1 MFYVLRFTFY
11 EMMELNDLQQ
21 QRLAKLERL
30 RAAGID
36 PYPPRA
42 NRTHTIA
49 AALESFDNLAE
60 RGERLTLAGRIVGAR
75 RIMGKLAFAHIEDG
89 SGTIQLWIS
98 RADLGDEWFDRF
110 RDDLDTFD
118 IVQATGT
125 LRRTKSGEASLF
137 VERLDLL
144 AKALNPPPEK
154 WHGLTDVEARLRERY
169 LDLIVNEEV
178 RQVFR
183 TRAKIISA
191 VRRFLDDRGFLEVET
206 PTLQPVYGGASAR
219 PFVTH
224 HNQLHQ
230 DLYLRIAD
238 ELYLKRLIVG
248 GYDKVYEI
256 CKDFRN
262 EGVDRSHNPE
272 FTMMECYQAY
282 ADYHDIMRLVE
293 DLFRY
298 VAHAVCGTTTIS
310 YQGQTIDFGPDW
322 QRVSIPEAIVERTG
336 IDILRVTELAPL
348 QQAIRDAGL
357 RVENKPSWAK
367 QVDELF
373 SEYVQPLLIQPTFII
388 DHPVPLSPLA
398 KKRPDLPT
406 LVERFEPIIAG
417 MELGNAFTELN
428 DPLDQE
434 QRFLE
439 QGRAAAAGD
448 DEAQQMDVDYIN
460 ALMYGMP
467 PTGGLGVGIDRM
479 VMLFTD
485 QPTIREVILFPHL
498 RQRE

>member
-1 MFYVLRFTFY
+1 
-11 EMMELNDLQQ
+11 MELNDLQQ

-30 RAAGID
+30 RASGID
-36 PYPPRA
+36 PFPPRA
-42 NRTHTIA
+42 ERTHTIA
-49 AALESFDNLAE
+49 AVLADFDTLAE
-60 RGERLTLAGRIVGAR
+60 QGTRVTLAGRVVGAR
-75 RIMGKLAFAHIEDG
+75 RVMGKLAFAHIADE
-89 SGTIQLWIS
+89 SGTIQLWLS
-98 RADLGDEWFDRF
+98 KRDLGDEWFDRF

-125 LRRTKSGEASLF
+125 LRRTKTGEPSLF
-137 VERLDLL
+137 VERLAVL

-178 RQVFR
+178 RDVFR
-183 TRAKIISA
+183 TRAQVISTM
-191 VRRFLDDRGFLEVET
+191 RRFLDERGFVEVET
-206 PTLQPVYGGASAR
+206 PVLQPIYGGATAR

-230 DLYLRIAD
+230 NLYLRIAK

-248 GYDKVYEI
+248 GFERVYEI
-256 CKDFRN
+256 GRDFRN
-262 EGVDRSHNPE
+262 EGVDRTHNPE

-282 ADYHDIMRLVE
+282 ADYNDMMELVE
-293 DLFRY
+293 ELTRTIALD
-298 VAHAVCGTTTIS
+298 VCGMTTIT
-310 YQGQTIDFGPDW
+310 YRGQQIDFGPPW

-336 IDILRVTELAPL
+336 IDIMQIDELEPL
-348 QQAIRDAGL
+348 QQAIRAGGL
-357 RVENKPSWAK
+357 RVDTKPNWGK

-373 SEYVQPLLIQPTFII
+373 STYVQPLLIQPTFVL

-398 KKRPDLPT
+398 KKRPDQPL
-406 LVERFEPIIAG
+406 LAERFEPVVAG

-439 QGRAAAAGD
+439 QGRAYNAGD
-448 DEAQQMDVDYIN
+448 DEAQQMDLDFIN

-467 PTGGLGVGIDRM
+467 PTGGLGIGIDRL

-485 QPTIREVILFPHL
+485 QETIREVVLFPHL
-498 RQRE
+498 RQRD

>member
-1 MFYVLRFTFY
+1 
-11 EMMELNDLQQ
+11 MELNELQQ

-36 PYPPRA
+36 PFPPRA
-42 NRTHTIA
+42 ARTHTIA
-49 AALESFDNLAE
+49 AALADFDGMIE
-60 RGERLTLAGRIVGAR
+60 RGERMTLTGRIIGAR
-75 RIMGKLAFAHIEDG
+75 RVMGKLAFAHITDE
-89 SGTIQLWIS
+89 SGKIQLWIS
-98 RADLGDEWFDRF
+98 KADLGDEWFARF

-125 LRRTKSGEASLF
+125 PRRTKTGEASLF
-137 VERLDLL
+137 VEELVVL

-169 LDLIVNEEV
+169 LDLIVNDEV
-178 RQVFR
+178 KQTFR
-183 TRAKIISA
+183 TRAKIVTA
-191 VRRFLDDRGFLEVET
+191 MRRFLDERGFIEVET
-206 PTLQPVYGGASAR
+206 PALQPLYGGASAQ

-230 DLYLRIAD
+230 DLYLRISD

-248 GYDKVYEI
+248 GFERVYEI

-262 EGVDRSHNPE
+262 EGVDRTHNTE

-282 ADYHDIMRLVE
+282 ADYNDIMRLVE
-293 DLFRY
+293 DMFRY
-298 VAHAVCGTTTIS
+298 VALEVCGTTAIEF
-310 YQGQTIDFGPDW
+310 QGHTIDFGPDW
-322 QRVSIPEAIVERTG
+322 QRVSIPEAIDEKTG
-336 IDILRVTELAPL
+336 IDIMRVTELEPL
-348 QQAIRDAGL
+348 QAAIRNAGL
-357 RVENKPSWAK
+357 RVDPKPSWGK

-398 KKRPDLPT
+398 KKRPDQPLLT
-406 LVERFEPIIAG
+406 ERFEPIIAG

-428 DPLDQE
+428 DPIDQE

-439 QGRAAAAGD
+439 QGRAFTAGD
-448 DEAQQMDVDYIN
+448 NEAQQMDRDYIN

-467 PTGGLGVGIDRM
+467 PTGGLGIGVDRM
-479 VMLFTD
+479 VMLLTN
-485 QPTIREVILFPHL
+485 QPTIREVVLFPHL
-498 RQRE
+498 RQNEG

>member
-1 MFYVLRFTFY
+1 
-11 EMMELNDLQQ
+11 MELNDLQQ

-42 NRTHTIA
+42 QRSHTIGA
-49 AALESFDNLAE
+49 VLADFEGFVE
-60 RGERLTLAGRIVGAR
+60 REQRVTLTGRIMGAR
-75 RIMGKLAFAHIEDG
+75 RVMGKLAFAHIADE
-89 SGTIQLWIS
+89 SGTIQLWLS
-98 RADLGDEWFDRF
+98 KAELGDEWFARF

-118 IVQATGT
+118 IVQASGT
-125 LRRTKSGEASLF
+125 LRRTKSGEPSLF
-137 VERLDLL
+137 VEELVVL

-169 LDLIVNEEV
+169 LDLIVNDEV
-178 RQVFR
+178 KQTFR
-183 TRAKIISA
+183 TRARIVTA
-191 VRRFLDDRGFLEVET
+191 MRHFLDQRGFIEVET
-206 PTLQPVYGGASAR
+206 PALQPLYGGASAQ

-224 HNQLHQ
+224 HNQLKQ
-230 DLYLRIAD
+230 DLYLRISD

-248 GYDKVYEI
+248 GFEKVYEI
-256 CKDFRN
+256 SKDFRN
-262 EGVDRSHNPE
+262 EGVDRTHNTE

-282 ADYHDIMRLVE
+282 ADYNDIMRLVE
-293 DLFRY
+293 DMFRAIALE
-298 VAHAVCGTTTIS
+298 VRGTTRITF
-310 YQGQTIDFGPDW
+310 QGQEIDFGPEW
-322 QRVSIPEAIVERTG
+322 QRVSIPEAIDEKTG
-336 IDILRVTELAPL
+336 IDIMKITELAPL
-348 QQAIRDAGL
+348 QDAIRAAGL
-357 RVENKPSWAK
+357 RVDAKPSWGK

-398 KKRPDLPT
+398 KKRPDQPLLT
-406 LVERFEPIIAG
+406 ERFEPIVAG

-439 QGRAAAAGD
+439 QGRAFSAGD
-448 DEAQQMDVDYIN
+448 SEAQQMDRDYIN

-467 PTGGLGVGIDRM
+467 PTGGLGIGVDRL
-479 VMLFTD
+479 VMLLTD
-485 QPTIREVILFPHL
+485 QPSIREVVLFPHL
-498 RQRE
+498 RQTE

>member
-1 MFYVLRFTFY
+1 
-11 EMMELNDLQQ
+11 MEFNDLQQ

-42 NRTHTIA
+42 QRTHSIA
-49 AALESFDNLAE
+49 AALEAFDGLAE

-89 SGTIQLWIS
+89 TGTIQLWIS
-98 RADLGDEWFDRF
+98 RADLGGEWFERF

-137 VERLDLL
+137 VERLDVL
-144 AKALNPPPEK
+144 AKAINPPPEK

-183 TRAKIISA
+183 TRAKIVTA

-206 PTLQPVYGGASAR
+206 PTLQPIYGGATAR
-219 PFVTH
+219 PFITH
-224 HNQLHQ
+224 HNQLRQ

-248 GYDKVYEI
+248 GFEKVYEI

-293 DLFRY
+293 ELFRY
-298 VAHAVCGTTTIS
+298 VAREICGTTSIS
-310 YQGQTIDFGPDW
+310 YQGRTIDFGPDW
-322 QRVSIPEAIVERTG
+322 QRVSIPEAIAERTG
-336 IDILRVTELAPL
+336 IDIMRITELGPL

-373 SEYVQPLLIQPTFII
+373 SEYVQPLLIQPTFVI

-398 KKRPDLPT
+398 KKRPDLPA
-406 LVERFEPIIAG
+406 LVERFEPIVAG

-428 DPLDQE
+428 DPIDQE
-434 QRFLE
+434 QRFVE
-439 QGRAAAAGD
+439 QGRDAAAGD

>member
-1 MFYVLRFTFY
+1 MQ
-11 EMMELNDLQQ
+11 LNELQQ

-30 RAAGID
+30 RAAGIE

-42 NRTHTIA
+42 KRSHTIA
-49 AALESFDNLAE
+49 AVLESFDEIAE
-60 RGERLTLAGRIVGAR
+60 RVTLAGRIVGAR

-89 SGTIQLWIS
+89 TGKIQLWIS
-98 RADLGDEWFDRF
+98 KADLGDEWFARF

-118 IVQATGT
+118 IVQAAGT
-125 LRRTKSGEASLF
+125 LRRTKTGEPSLF
-137 VERLDLL
+137 VERMAVL

-154 WHGLTDVEARLRERY
+154 WHGLIDVEARLRERY

-178 RQVFR
+178 RTVFR
-183 TRAKIISA
+183 TRTKIVSA
-191 VRRFLDDRGFLEVET
+191 VRRFLDVRGFLEVET
-206 PTLQPVYGGASAR
+206 PTLQPIYGGASAR

-230 DLYLRIAD
+230 NLYLRIAD

-248 GYDKVYEI
+248 GFEKVYEI

-262 EGVDRSHNPE
+262 EGVDRTHLPE

-282 ADYHDIMRLVE
+282 ADYNDIMELVE
-293 DLFRY
+293 ELFRY
-298 VAHAVCGTTTIS
+298 VAREVCGTTAIV
-310 YQGQTIDFGPDW
+310 YQGQTIDFGPNW
-322 QRVSIPEAIVERTG
+322 QRVSIPEAIAERTG
-336 IDILRVTELAPL
+336 IDIMRVTELEPL
-348 QQAIRDAGL
+348 QEAIRAAGL
-357 RVENKPSWAK
+357 RVEPKPNWAK

-373 SEYVQPLLIQPTFII
+373 SEYVQALLIQPTFIV

-398 KKRPDLPT
+398 KKRPDQPF

-428 DPLDQE
+428 DPIDQE

-439 QGRAAAAGD
+439 QGRAYSAGD
-448 DEAQQMDVDYIN
+448 DEAQQMDIDYLN

-467 PTGGLGVGIDRM
+467 PTGGLGIGIDRM
-479 VMLFTD
+479 AMLFTD
-485 QPTIREVILFPHL
+485 QATIREVILFPHL

>member
-1 MFYVLRFTFY
+1 
-11 EMMELNDLQQ
+11 MELNDLQQ

-42 NRTHTIA
+42 QRTHTIA
-49 AALESFDNLAE
+49 AALESFDALAE

-89 SGTIQLWIS
+89 TGTIQLWIS

-118 IVQATGT
+118 IVQASGL

-137 VERLDLL
+137 VERLDVL

-169 LDLIVNEEV
+169 LDLIVNQEV

-183 TRAKIISA
+183 TRAKIVTA
-191 VRRFLDDRGFLEVET
+191 VRRFLDERGFLEVET
-206 PTLQPVYGGASAR
+206 PALQPIYGGASAR

-248 GYDKVYEI
+248 GFDKVYEI
-256 CKDFRN
+256 GKDFRN
-262 EGVDRSHNPE
+262 EGVDRSHNTE

-282 ADYHDIMRLVE
+282 ADYNDIMRLVE
-293 DLFRY
+293 DLFRF
-298 VAHAVCGTTTIS
+298 VSLDVCGTTEIS
-310 YQGQTIDFGPDW
+310 YQGQTIDFAPDW
-322 QRVSIPEAIVERTG
+322 RRVSIPEAIDEKTG
-336 IDILRVTELAPL
+336 IDIMRITELGPL

-357 RVENKPSWAK
+357 RVEHKPSWAK

-373 SEYVQPLLIQPTFII
+373 SEYVQPLLIQPTFVI

-398 KKRPDLPT
+398 KKRPDRPA

>member
-1 MFYVLRFTFY
+1 
-11 EMMELNDLQQ
+11 MELNELQQ

-36 PYPPRA
+36 PFPPRA
-42 NRTHTIA
+42 ERTHTIA
-49 AALESFDNLAE
+49 AVLDSFDRLA
-60 RGERLTLAGRIVGAR
+60 GDGQHVTIAGRIIGGR
-75 RIMGKLAFAHIEDG
+75 RVMGKLAFAHIADE
-89 SGTIQLWIS
+89 SGKIQLWIS
-98 RADLGDEWFDRF
+98 KADLGDEWFARF

-118 IVQATGT
+118 IVQATGSV
-125 LRRTKSGEASLF
+125 RRTKSGEPSLF
-137 VERLDLL
+137 VERMAVL

-178 RQVFR
+178 RAVFR
-183 TRAKIISA
+183 ARTRIVSA
-191 VRRFLDDRGFLEVET
+191 MRRFLDARDFIEVET
-206 PTLQPVYGGASAR
+206 PILQPIYGGASAQ
-219 PFVTH
+219 PFITH

-230 DLYLRIAD
+230 NLYLRIAD

-248 GYDKVYEI
+248 GFERVYEI
-256 CKDFRN
+256 GKDFRN

-282 ADYHDIMRLVE
+282 ADYNDMMRLVE
-293 DLFRY
+293 ELFR
-298 VAHAVCGTTTIS
+298 AIALEVCGTTTIS
-310 YQGQTIDFGPDW
+310 YQGQTIDFGPNW
-322 QRVSIPEAIVERTG
+322 ERVSIPEAIAERTG
-336 IDILRVTELAPL
+336 IDIMRVAELEPL
-348 QQAIRDAGL
+348 QAAIREAGL
-357 RVENKPSWAK
+357 RVEPQPSWGK

-373 SEYVQPLLIQPTFII
+373 SEYVQPLLIQPTFVI
-388 DHPVPLSPLA
+388 DHPAPLSPLA
-398 KKRPDLPT
+398 KKRPDQPLLT
-406 LVERFEPIIAG
+406 ERFEPIVAG

-439 QGRAAAAGD
+439 QGRAYSAGD
-448 DEAQQMDVDYIN
+448 SDAQQMDRDYIN

-467 PTGGLGVGIDRM
+467 PTGGLGIGIDRM
-479 VMLFTD
+479 TMLFAD
-485 QPTIREVILFPHL
+485 QATIREVILFPHL

>member
-1 MFYVLRFTFY
+1 
-11 EMMELNDLQQ
+11 MELNDLQQ

-42 NRTHTIA
+42 ERSHTIA
-49 AALESFDNLAE
+49 AVLQSFDELAAHAE
-60 RGERLTLAGRIVGAR
+60 RVTLVGRIVGAR
-75 RIMGKLAFAHIEDG
+75 RVMGKLAFAHIEDG
-89 SGTIQLWIS
+89 SAKIQLWIS
-98 RADLGDEWFDRF
+98 KADLGDEWFARF
-110 RDDLDTFD
+110 RDDIDTFD

-125 LRRTKSGEASLF
+125 LRRTKTGEASLF
-137 VERLDLL
+137 VEQLVLL
-144 AKALNPPPEK
+144 SKALNPPPEK
-154 WHGLTDVEARLRERY
+154 WHGLSDVEARLRERY

-178 RQVFR
+178 RTVFR
-183 TRAKIISA
+183 TRARIITA
-191 VRRFLDDRGFLEVET
+191 VRHFLDGRGFLEVET

-224 HNQLHQ
+224 HNQLRQ

-248 GYDKVYEI
+248 GFEKVYEI

-282 ADYHDIMRLVE
+282 ADYNDIMQLVE
-293 DLFRY
+293 DLFRSL
-298 VAHAVCGTTTIS
+298 ALEICGTTQIS
-310 YQGQTIDFGPDW
+310 YQGQQIDLGPRW
-322 QRVSIPEAIVERTG
+322 ERVSIPDSIEERTG
-336 IDILRVTELAPL
+336 IDILRVSELEPL
-348 QQAIRDAGL
+348 QAAIRTAGL
-357 RVENKPSWAK
+357 RVESKPSWAK

-373 SEYVQPLLIQPTFII
+373 STYVQPLLIQPTFVI
-388 DHPVPLSPLA
+388 DHPVALSPLA
-398 KKRPDLPT
+398 KKRPDQAA

-428 DPLDQE
+428 DPIDQE
-434 QRFLE
+434 QRFLD
-439 QGRAAAAGD
+439 QGRDYNAGD
-448 DEAQQMDVDYIN
+448 DEAQQMDTDYIN

-467 PTGGLGVGIDRM
+467 PTGGLGLGIDRM